1 VPLPQLR
8 RGRGGRRRSDAEAAV
23 DDPRDA
29 LEALLAEAGCSPD
42 DRTVRPDRGAGHP
55 QRNFPHLVGR
65 AQRLAPP
72 HRRQALGS
80 GAATAQLP
88 CQRLAGVVTVDQR
101 GLKEPKGNIAARQ
114 VLTEPA

>member
-1 VPLPQLR
+1 MP
-8 RGRGGRRRSDAEAAV
+8 GAA
-23 DDPRDA
+23 RTT
-29 LEALLAEAGCSPD
+29 G
-42 DRTVRPDRGAGHP
+42 TVRPDRGAGHP

-101 GLKEPKGNIAARQ
+101 GLKEPDGNIAARQ
-114 VLTEPA
+114 VLTELA